1 MKTKLLVSILVLAC
15 IPSWLI
21 EASSVKDLDY
31 LPKQATSNDFIQVK
45 FQYNFTSQ
53 PCTRDSFT
61 VSVINNRIQ
70 FNVYYRVG
78 FALSPISGYDSLTIN
93 RLQPGDYT
101 LVVKTIDLANQ
112 YSDSASTSLN
122 IKQGYALAGLTD
134 VNQDLCITPT
144 NNKIFYTHV
153 EAASTIRIFDLNGSM
168 VQTFVL
174 NSGDGSIDVSNIKNG
189 IYFVR
194 FEQGEKTVTK
204 KWIVRK

>member
-15 IPSWLI
+15 IPNLLI
-21 EASSVKDLDY
+21 VASSVKNLDY
-31 LPKQATSNDFIQVK
+31 FPKQATSNDLIQVK

-61 VSVINNRIQ
+61 VSVINNRIL

-101 LVVKTIDLANQ
+101 LVVKTIDLANH

-122 IKQGYALAGLTD
+122 IKQVIVLTGLTGD
-134 VNQDLCITPT
+134 NQDLCITPT
-144 NNKIFYTHV
+144 NNKIFYTHL
-153 EAASTIRIFDLNGSM
+153 EAASTIRIFDLYGSM
-168 VQTFVL
+168 VQTFTL
-174 NSGDGSIDVSNIKNG
+174 NSGNGSIDVSNIKNG

-204 KWIVRK
+204 KWIVRR